1 LTDRAAGAPV
11 SDRIRDPAVLGARHR
26 PRALSR
32 LARPGEPDRGLGA
45 LVLIAEQKARQLF
58 RIADRVYGLK
68 IGRVVVEG
76 TPADLDAPHLQE
88 LF

>member
-1 LTDRAAGAPV
+1 
-11 SDRIRDPAVLGARHR
+11 
-26 PRALSR
+26 
-32 LARPGEPDRGLGA
+32 